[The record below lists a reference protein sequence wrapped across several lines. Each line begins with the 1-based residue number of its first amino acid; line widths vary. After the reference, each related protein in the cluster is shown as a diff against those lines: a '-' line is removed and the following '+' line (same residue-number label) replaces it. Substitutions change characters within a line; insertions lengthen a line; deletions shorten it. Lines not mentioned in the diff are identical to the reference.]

1 MPRFPRK
8 EAEII
13 ALAQQ
18 IQNGLN
24 TNPTLENSPVAK
36 AEFAAAYN
44 AFIAKR
50 DEVQLKSAE
59 LGVIHDDKDDLLE
72 DLTAKMQRIIGYL
85 ESMTNEDP
93 AQLASIGWGSADEPT
108 KQPPG
113 QPRVLEI
120 VSQTDATV
128 TLDWK
133 SNSDGGRAASYRVER
148 RERPAGAWETC
159 WGTNLTEAVLVNQ
172 PRGKELEWRVV
183 GYNSNGDSPPSNT
196 VAATL

>member
-1 MPRFPRK
+1 MPRFPK
-8 EAEII
+8 TEAEII
-13 ALAQQ
+13 ALALQ

-24 TNPTLENSPVAK
+24 TNPQLENSPVK
-36 AEFAAAYN
+36 NNEFTAAYD

-50 DEVQLKSAE
+50 DAIQVKESE
-59 LGVIHDDKDDLLE
+59 LGVMHDDKDDLM
-72 DLTAKMQRIIGYL
+72 DGLTAMMQRVIQYL
-85 ESMTNEDP
+85 ESVTDSDP
-93 AQLASIGWGSADEPT
+93 TQLASIGWGSADAPT

-120 VSQTDATV
+120 VSQNDSTV
-128 TLDWK
+128 SLDWK

-183 GYNSNGDSPPSNT
+183 GYNSNGDSPPSNS
-196 VAATL
+196 VAAIL

>member
-1 MPRFPRK
+1 MPRFPNT
-8 EAEII
+8 EAGII

-18 IQNGLN
+18 ILNGLN
-24 TNPTLENSPVAK
+24 TNPNLENSPVGK
-36 AEFAAAYN
+36 AEFSAAYN
-44 AFIAKR
+44 GFIAKR
-50 DEVQLKSAE
+50 DEAQVKKAQLDITYDEKE
-59 LGVIHDDKDDLLE
+59 NFLG
-72 DLTAKMQRIIGYL
+72 DLTDMMRQVIDYL
-85 ESMTNEDP
+85 EALTGGNIEQM
-93 AQLASIGWGSADEPT
+93 ASVGWGSADEPT

-128 TLDWK
+128 SLDWK

-172 PRGKELEWRVV
+172 PRSKELEWRVV